1 MIIFSLDFLFDSL
14 FSAEYL
20 VLLALDLFSV
30 TLFCGNLYRYVGVF
44 NEAKTTFLVVF
55 GNDEN
60 RQNPLWP
67 FRTFD

>member
-1 MIIFSLDFLFDSL
+1 MFLFRREIKSPGVC
-14 FSAEYL
+14 FGINA
-20 VLLALDLFSV
+20 

-55 GNDEN
+55 GNDKN
-60 RQNPLWP
+60 RQNPLWR

>member
-1 MIIFSLDFLFDSL
+1 MTVYFGGKLKALG
-14 FSAEYL
+14 Y
-20 VLLALDLFSV
+20 VLELMLHCFVATFTDI
-30 TLFCGNLYRYVGVF
+30 YVGVF